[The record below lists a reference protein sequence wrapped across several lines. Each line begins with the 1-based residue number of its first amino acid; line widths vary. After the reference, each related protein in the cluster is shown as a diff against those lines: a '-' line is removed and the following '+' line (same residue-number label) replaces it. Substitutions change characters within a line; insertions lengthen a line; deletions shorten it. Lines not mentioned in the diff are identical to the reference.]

1 MTASI
6 PRNPAPLRVVDLPG
20 GFLMRRPVLFGA
32 MASASLWALIIGVG
46 YAGVRLASSV
56 ISTLPDAGPSVPDDA
71 KAGQDG
77 DAATDRLAGVV
88 SSLGPL
94 GGILLSIDYAQRL
107 GGVDPLVSAAMQ
119 PASAGPRGSAGD
131 DLMRQRPARPASAP
145 APAPSAPSSP
155 ASSPAYSGWRAE
167 LTSMLRSLGIG
178 PGAARVAL
186 DDTLLDSV
194 SGGDA
199 QAAAAGGA
207 APAGEAETEER
218 DRQFDALNRVLVD
231 TGGLLLPAWA
241 VEIQPEVRY
250 SYKGAN
256 GLLIVEQNG
265 NRQVMS
271 QDSETDQLEAAV
283 TARLGLP
290 WSSQAEIRVPYLYA
304 SETTS
309 FGNQSENT
317 SASGLGDIEFA
328 LSHQFARESQYMPD
342 LLAQV
347 YWKTN
352 SGKDAFDGDDR
363 TLPLGT
369 GFHGVGGRL
378 TAVKTY
384 DPVVFQGTVGYTRN
398 FEGNKQGFDI
408 DPGDSLYVGVGSVL
422 AAGPGVALRTGLTMN
437 FTSAAS
443 VDGNKIDGSDKTEGV
458 LGIGTSINL
467 PDNVLLDVSAG
478 IGVTEDAP
486 DVALRAALAYRF

>member
-1 MTASI
+1 MTASV
-6 PRNPAPLRVVDLPG
+6 LRHPTPSGPVDLPV
-20 GFLMRRPVLFGA
+20 GFFVRRPALFFLA
-32 MASASLWALIIGVG
+32 ASASLWALIIGTG

-56 ISTLPDAGPSVPDDA
+56 ASALPDAERSAQADA
-71 KAGQDG
+71 SSGGDS
-77 DAATDRLAGVV
+77 DAAVDRFAGVV
-88 SSLGPL
+88 NSLGPV

-107 GGVDPLVSAAMQ
+107 GGIDPLVSAAMQ
-119 PASAGPRGSAGD
+119 PSIAESYGSAGSD
-131 DLMRQRPARPASAP
+131 RMPERYTRVSSAP
-145 APAPSAPSSP
+145 TSP
-155 ASSPAYSGWRAE
+155 ANPSHGEWRAE
-167 LTSMLRSLGIG
+167 LTDLLHSLGIW
-178 PGAARVAL
+178 PRASRVAL
-186 DDTLLDSV
+186 DDSILDSV

-199 QAAAAGGA
+199 QAAAAGGVA
-207 APAGEAETEER
+207 APIGDKEAEER

-231 TGGLLLPAWA
+231 TGGLLLPPWA
-241 VEIQPEVRY
+241 IEIQPEVRY

-256 GLLIVEQNG
+256 GLLIVEQDG

-271 QDSETDQLEAAV
+271 QDSETNQLEAAV

-304 SETTS
+304 TENTS
-309 FGNQSENT
+309 FGNQSEST
-317 SASGLGDIEFA
+317 SASGLGDIDFA
-328 LSHQFARESQYMPD
+328 LSHQFVRESQYLPD
-342 LLAQV
+342 LLAQA

-352 SGKDAFDGDDR
+352 TGNDAFDGSDR

-384 DPVVFQGTVGYTRN
+384 DPVVFQGTIGYTRN
-398 FEGNKQGFDI
+398 FEGKKQGFDI
-408 DPGDSLYVGVGSVL
+408 DPGDSLYFGVGSVL

-437 FTSAAS
+437 FTGEAR

-458 LGIGTSINL
+458 LGVGTSVTL

>member
-1 MTASI
+1 MHEEAHAMIASV
-6 PRNPAPLRVVDLPG
+6 PQSPAPSGPVDLPI
-20 GFLMRRPVLFGA
+20 GFLVRRPALFCA
-32 MASASLWALIIGVG
+32 VASASLWALIIGGG
-46 YAGVRLASSV
+46 YAGVRLAGSV
-56 ISTLPDAGPSVPDDA
+56 MSALPDAERPTRADGKPAHDDA
-71 KAGQDG
+71 
-77 DAATDRLAGVV
+77 AATDRLAGVV
-88 SSLGPL
+88 NSLGPL

-107 GGVDPLVSAAMQ
+107 GGVDPLVSAAML
-119 PASAGPRGSAGD
+119 PASAEARGSAGGD
-131 DLMRQRPARPASAP
+131 RMRERHAQATSAAARSPG
-145 APAPSAPSSP
+145 PSDSK
-155 ASSPAYSGWRAE
+155 WRAE
-167 LTSMLRSLGIG
+167 LTSLLRGLDIWPRTS
-178 PGAARVAL
+178 RVAL
-186 DDTLLDSV
+186 DDAALASV

-207 APAGEAETEER
+207 AVPPDDKQTEER

-231 TGGLLLPAWA
+231 TGGLLLPPWA
-241 VEIQPEVRY
+241 LEIQPEVRY

-256 GLLIVEQNG
+256 GLLIVEQDG
-265 NRQVMS
+265 TRQVMS
-271 QDSETDQLEAAV
+271 QDSETNQLESAV

-304 SETTS
+304 TENTS
-309 FGNQSENT
+309 FGNQSEST
-317 SASGLGDIEFA
+317 SASGLGDIELA
-328 LSHQFARESQYMPD
+328 LSHQFIRESQYLPD
-342 LLAQV
+342 LLAQA

-352 SGKDAFDGDDR
+352 TGKDAFDGSDR

-422 AAGPGVALRTGLTMN
+422 AAGPGVALRTSLTMN
-437 FTSAAS
+437 FTGEAS

-458 LGIGTSINL
+458 LGLGTSVTL
-467 PDNVLLDVSAG
+467 PDDVLLDVSAG